1 MGNMETIGLGG
12 SATKER
18 KSVVCTTQNRA
29 DSLYALSA
37 QRVESKE
44 FWRWG
49 IDNNLPEALALLSR
63 RSTAHRRIINDKAD
77 YISGKGINYDATIP
91 LLGEVVERV
100 NGDGESLRQVL
111 NKLAFDKSL
120 FGNAFLEIITD
131 ESHSFLSLYHQ
142 DATRCRVAKD
152 SQHIILHH
160 DWAHFR
166 TSEAKALPIYPLYE
180 KQSDGTLRS
189 IVHYKDYE
197 PMFDHYGVPPYIAGL
212 NVSAIAYKTDKWNI
226 TRLDNSFQLS
236 GVMILDGGTD
246 DERQTE
252 RIARAAEQKFGGNP
266 GQVMFVVRSD
276 TEDDNSR
283 FIPFASQN
291 DGDWKDLHDQA
302 TSDIVVA
309 HSWFRSLSGLDYSS
323 GFNSERIL
331 HEYEIALNTVILAE
345 QAELMEPII
354 SVLRDVVGI
363 DSSSLQIINRPPTRS
378 KPIYMKVWEA
388 RKADG
393 LDYDP
398 EDERQQYY
406 LAQITKYN
414 ITSID

>member
-1 MGNMETIGLGG
+1 MENNKKTQITTVGNRVDPYISLGRTC
-12 SATKER
+12 SENDK
-18 KSVVCTTQNRA
+18 
-29 DSLYALSA
+29 
-37 QRVESKE
+37 

-49 IDNNLPEALALLSR
+49 DDNLFPAALALMSR
-63 RSTAHRRIINDKAD
+63 RSATHRRIINDKAD
-77 YISGKGINYDATIP
+77 YISGKGFTFDAEVS
-91 LLGEVVERV
+91 LLGEFVASV
-100 NGDGESLRQVL
+100 NGSGESLRQVL

-120 FGNAFLEIITD
+120 FGNAFLEVVTD
-131 ESHSFLSLYHQ
+131 AERSFISLFHQ
-142 DATRCRVAKD
+142 DASRCRVAKD
-152 SQHIILHH
+152 GQHIVMHH
-160 DWAHFR
+160 DWARFDAASAV
-166 TSEAKALPIYPLYE
+166 TLPLYPLFE
-180 KQSDGTLRS
+180 EQADGTLRAM
-189 IVHYKDYE
+189 IHYKDYE
-197 PMFDHYGVPPYIAGL
+197 PMFDHYGVPPYIAGM

-226 TRLDNSFQLS
+226 SRLDNSFQLS

-246 DERQTE
+246 DEQVAE
-252 RIARAAEQKFGGNP
+252 RIARTAEQKFGGNP
-266 GQVMFVVRSD
+266 GQVMFVVKNG

-283 FIPFASQN
+283 FIPFAAQS
-291 DGDWKDLHDQA
+291 DGDWKELHDQA

-354 SVLRDVVGI
+354 TVLQDIAGI

-393 LDYDP
+393 LEYDP
-398 EDERQQYY
+398 EDEKQQYY